1 MTTTPPPGDAPG
13 PAPGPEPDPAPG
25 GTATATATAAATAS
39 EEGPRVTGE
48 QVRDLGRLRRT
59 TGPDRYVAGVAG
71 GLARHLDVDPVLVR
85 VGLVVL
91 SFFGGAGL
99 LLYAA
104 AWLLVPEDGAV
115 GAPFSLDE
123 RSRSVAL
130 VAVGVLAALA
140 LLGDAWG
147 PGFFPWPLAL
157 LALVVYLLLRRRDQ
171 RRAARPPG
179 AWGPPAPVPDPHPA
193 EGAYP
198 APPASGGPTAYAA
211 PPPPAPPA
219 PPSPPDPRRRG
230 PRLFAGTL
238 AAAAFGIGLLSLADV
253 AGAPVISS
261 AYPAL
266 VLATIGAL
274 LVLGAF
280 WGRAGGLIA
289 LGLLAT
295 LALVVSTAADRYD
308 GERTVV
314 TPQQASEVATSYD
327 LGAGELVVDLT
338 GVADPDALLGR
349 TLEVD
354 GEVGRIEVLVP
365 EGLPVTGELRVHGPG
380 AIRTFGSEE
389 GGFDRSRAL
398 SPGADGSS
406 ALTLDLELEVGQ
418 IEVTTR

>member
-1 MTTTPPPGDAPG
+1 MTTTSPPGDDPG
-13 PAPGPEPDPAPG
+13 PAT
-25 GTATATATAAATAS
+25 GTATATD
-39 EEGPRVTGE
+39 EGPRVTGE
-48 QVRDLGRLRRT
+48 QARDLGRLRRT

-104 AWLLVPEDGAV
+104 AWLLVPEDGAA
-115 GAPFSLDE
+115 GAPFALDE
-123 RSRSVAL
+123 RSRTVAL

-171 RRAARPPG
+171 RRAARPP
-179 AWGPPAPVPDPHPA
+179 APWGPPGPAPGHPPVP
-193 EGAYP
+193 GAYT
-198 APPASGGPTAYAA
+198 APPAYGAPTAYTA
-211 PPPPAPPA
+211 PLPTAPPA
-219 PPSPPDPRRRG
+219 PPDPRRRG

-253 AGAPVISS
+253 AGMPVVSS

-280 WGRAGGLIA
+280 WGRAGGLV
-289 LGLLAT
+289 LMGLLAT
-295 LALVVSTAADRYD
+295 LALVVSTASDRYD

-314 TPQQASEVATSYD
+314 APTTASELEDSYD
-327 LGAGELVVDLT
+327 VGSGELVVDLSA
-338 GVADPDALLGR
+338 VRDADALVGR

-354 GEVGRIEVLVP
+354 GEVGRIEVVVP
-365 EGLPVTGELRVHGPG
+365 EGLPVTGLLQVEGPG
-380 AIRTFGSEE
+380 AISTFDSDEA
-389 GGFDRSRAL
+389 GFGVTRAL
-398 SPGADGSS
+398 SPRTPSGAPT

-418 IEVTTR
+418 IEVTSR